1 MRKMDLSTGE
11 TARRIGI
18 CVGLILIGCVAALP
32 TRAQTPPT
40 APPIAPDANSDR
52 WPMHLDTPSGQITIY
67 QPQLTNFDGDKL
79 TARAAVSVIPPGQ
92 QDPVFGA
99 LWMES
104 RVATDRVART
114 VQILDVTVTKVRFP
128 DATGPTEQS
137 LTDALHN
144 TLPQQPMTMS
154 LDQLLSMVQVVQ
166 KEKEATHEIS
176 NDVPQVLFRDHASI
190 LVRFDGDPRLEQ
202 VPNSNLLHAVNTPFL
217 VALDPQS
224 RTYFLKGGGQWFSA
238 QQALGPYQNVAN
250 PAAVP
255 PQLEQLADSLGY
267 KDPEQALSPAQ
278 AAGIEIVTTT
288 VPAELIWTDGPEQMS
303 TLDNT
308 DLLYVAN
315 TDCDIFLQIDTQTI
329 YILVS
334 GRWFSAPH
342 RTGPWTFVPPDKLPD
357 DFQRISPDS
366 AKGDVLAHV
375 ANTQQAKDAVA
386 DTFVPQTAAINK
398 QNFEQPDVEYDGDPQ
413 FQPVENTT
421 FSYCVNTPD
430 SVLLVDNQY
439 YCCHSAVWYRCG
451 NPRGP
456 WALCDHVPEVI
467 YTIPPSCPDYS
478 CRYCYVYDSTPDI
491 LYCGYLPGYVGCYHY
506 DGVVV
511 YGTGFYYHPG
521 TGTTTIP
528 ARSPTDLTPITTPI
542 EITGASPSAWRLAAA
557 MRGLDSAMT
566 EGRGTMTGSDMADIG
581 HRSFAM
587 TATSISIAPTF
598 TTPTSTTIAPT
609 SITPSTTY
617 TTAARTFAMTP
628 TPARN
633 SARPVELG
641 SAVMYTRGRGRMI
654 MRRLREAW
662 IPGITSIAI
671 QRVTFIARR
680 WMVGRSAKT
689 ISGHRTLRRMKTTRL
704 NRRMD
709 RTSRKR
715 RKITTRRATPPA
727 NHMKPRTQR
736 PRRRPSRIAAIW
748 TGISAQGK
756 KARNDHAK
764 QRLVKR
770 TVEEARMIRV
780 VRIRAIRI
788 RAIRTAARIRTVVAA
803 AAVAAVALHLEM
815 AIRTD
820 IRA

>member
-1 MRKMDLSTGE
+1 MRKMDRSAGE
-11 TARRIGI
+11 TARRLCI
-18 CVGLILIGCVAALP
+18 CVGLILIGWVAALP
-32 TRAQTPPT
+32 TSAQTPP
-40 APPIAPDANSDR
+40 PDPNAGR

-79 TARAAVSVIPPGQ
+79 SARAAVSVIPPGQ

-104 RVATDRVART
+104 RVSTDRVART

-137 LTDALHN
+137 LTDALRS
-144 TLPQQPMTMS
+144 TLPQEPMTMS
-154 LDQLLSMVQVVQ
+154 LDQLLSMLEVVQ
-166 KEKEATHEIS
+166 KEKQATNEIS
-176 NDVPQVLFRDHASI
+176 NDVPQIIFRDHASV

-202 VPNSNLLHAVNTPFL
+202 VPNSNLLHAVNTPFF

-224 RTYFLKGGGQWFSA
+224 KTYFLKGGGQWFSA
-238 QQALGPYQNVAN
+238 PQALGPYQNVAN
-250 PAAVP
+250 SNDVP
-255 PQLEQLADSLGY
+255 PSLGQLADSLGY

-288 VPAELIWTDGPEQMS
+288 APAELIWTDGPEQMS

-366 AKGDVLAHV
+366 PKGDVLAHV

-398 QNFEQPDVEYDGDPQ
+398 QSFEQPDVEYDGDPQ

-439 YCCHSAVWYRCG
+439 YCCHAAVWYRCG
-451 NPRGP
+451 NPHGP
-456 WALCDHVPEVI
+456 WLLCDHVPEVI

-511 YGTGFYYHPG
+511 YGTGYYYHPWYG
-521 TGTTTIP
+521 HYYYPRPFTYGFDAHYDPYENHWGFSIGL
-528 ARSPTDLTPITTPI
+528 AFGGGD
-542 EITGASPSAWRLAAA
+542 AW
-557 MRGLDSAMT
+557 
-566 EGRGTMTGSDMADIG
+566 
-581 HRSFAM
+581 
-587 TATSISIAPTF
+587 
-598 TTPTSTTIAPT
+598 
-609 SITPSTTY
+609 
-617 TTAARTFAMTP
+617 
-628 TPARN
+628 
-633 SARPVELG
+633 
-641 SAVMYTRGRGRMI
+641 
-654 MRRLREAW
+654 
-662 IPGITSIAI
+662 
-671 QRVTFIARR
+671 
-680 WMVGRSAKT
+680 VGFR
-689 ISGHRTLRRMKTTRL
+689 
-704 NRRMD
+704 D
-709 RTSRKR
+709 D
-715 RKITTRRATPPA
+715 
-727 NHMKPRTQR
+727 QR
-736 PRRRPSRIAAIW
+736 PRHDDWFGHGGYRPAIIRDDRNVNIYRTNIYNTTIINNNRTNIHNAQYNVYDRRKDVRYDVN
-748 TGISAQGK
+748 
-756 KARNDHAK
+756 ARPELRTPGRPGPGGDVHNSVIVDDHAGGGRAVDTRDNVYTDSK
-764 QRLVKR
+764 GDVYRKTLDGWEKR
-770 TVEEARMIRV
+770 ENNKWTSDSSAHEDHPAEAAHGSNGPKVEEDHHAAGNPAGEPHESVHAPAKAPAESDRSDLDRDFRARVEGEERS
-780 VRIRAIRI
+780 RE
-788 RAIRTAARIRTVVAA
+788 AAPREEDRGGSSRDSGDSRSGDSRSGDSRSGGGSSDS
-803 AAVAAVALHLEM
+803 HGGGGSSGHGNNNNGH
-815 AIRTD
+815 
-820 IRA
+820 